1 MMMRK
6 LMRRQ
11 RGFTL
16 IELLIVVAI
25 IGIIAALLI
34 PNFLESLQ
42 KAKQKRTMADM
53 RNWGTAAMA
62 WLTDEVGAAAAG
74 ADVQGIYD
82 SYSGADFTNSRTEVE
97 SFLVPAYI
105 NEVPL
110 RDGWKH
116 PYGYALNTGNP
127 LARNV
132 MGVASGGR
140 DAGAD
145 IASWGATLSPTTTG
159 PYNPTSYDNDIFWA
173 DGYFLIWPE
182 KTTAVGE

>member
-1 MMMRK
+1 MVRK

-42 KAKQKRTMADM
+42 KAKQKRSMGDM
-53 RNWGTAAMA
+53 RNGGTAMMA

-74 ADVQGIYD
+74 YNVNYTTWSATTAATTEAGIE
-82 SYSGADFTNSRTEVE
+82 AV
-97 SFLVPAYI
+97 LVPEYVQDWPAI
-105 NEVPL
+105 
-110 RDGWKH
+110 DGWKH
-116 PYGYALNTGNP
+116 PFEAYLDTGNP

-132 MGVASGGR
+132 MAIHSGGR
-140 DAGAD
+140 DSGNDGTWAPDSNDPG
-145 IASWGATLSPTTTG
+145 SNG
-159 PYNPTSYDNDIFWA
+159 PYDPTSYDRDILWA
-173 DGYFLIWPE
+173 EGYFVYWPE
-182 KTTAVGE
+182 KLTPVTTTP

>member
-1 MMMRK
+1 MVRK

-42 KAKQKRTMADM
+42 KAKQKRTMGDM
-53 RNWGTAAMA
+53 RNGGTAMME

-74 ADVQGIYD
+74 YDVD
-82 SYSGADFTNSRTEVE
+82 LASWTFTSGADTHAEIEGV
-97 SFLVPAYI
+97 LAPQYVQIWP
-105 NEVPL
+105 V

-116 PYGYALNTGNP
+116 PFAASLNTGNP
-127 LARNV
+127 LGERV
-132 MGVASGGR
+132 MAIHSGGR
-140 DAGAD
+140 NSTNDGTWPPTED
-145 IASWGATLSPTTTG
+145 EPTTSG
-159 PYNPTSYDNDIFWA
+159 AYDPTSYSFDILWA
-173 DGYFLIWPE
+173 EGYFVYWPE
-182 KTTAVGE
+182 KLTPVDTTP